1 MTEEQYNIA
10 KNLYLKEKRS
20 LTYISKTLHIDRGK
34 LSNKFKENGIEVI
47 NRQNIA
53 KFNQDVFSKIDTEEN
68 AYWLGFLYADG
79 YIGTKE
85 NNIELSLKSDD
96 IHHLEKFRDFLN
108 FSEDKHIFQNEIR
121 CRISFRNSKTK
132 QDLIDLGCLPRK
144 SLVLTFPNK
153 KQVPS
158 YLIPH
163 FVRGYIDGDGSV
175 MIGPKSTPRLSILG
189 TYNFLYELR
198 KQMGWRE
205 NKILYKKPQEKT
217 GVCAVEWGGRYV
229 IKYLDDIYENAN
241 IYLDR
246 KYEKYLILK
255 NNN

>member
-1 MTEEQYNIA
+1 M
-10 KNLYLKEKRS
+10 
-20 LTYISKTLHIDRGK
+20 
-34 LSNKFKENGIEVI
+34 
-47 NRQNIA
+47 
-53 KFNQDVFSKIDTEEN
+53 
-68 AYWLGFLYADG
+68 
-79 YIGTKE
+79 
-85 NNIELSLKSDD
+85 KSDD
-96 IHHLEKFRDFLN
+96 ICHLEKFRDFLG
-108 FSEDKHIFQNEIR
+108 FSKDKHIFQDSVR

-132 QDLIDLGCLPRK
+132 QDLIDLGCIPRK

-175 MIGPKSTPRLSILG
+175 MIGSKNTPRLSILG

-198 KQMGWRE
+198 KQMGWKE
-205 NKILYKKPQEKT
+205 NKVLYKKSQEKT
-217 GVCAVEWGGRYV
+217 GVCVVEWSGRYV
-229 IKYLDDIYENAN
+229 INYLDDIYKNAN